1 MNAEKYIINKERLN
15 NALNGRLESIT
26 NDIKEVL
33 EKYNIESMKE
43 LSYDVFCFLLETLH
57 LDKLDIDSLKTGA
70 LVGTLEVKKSTSIE
84 QIMREQLG
92 LLHERSKEVNP
103 LELAELTHQMIN
115 IVEFLAEYY
124 CSSISKEGKK

>member
-33 EKYNIESMKE
+33 EKYNIEFMKE

-57 LDKLDIDSLKTGA
+57 LDKLDIDSLKTG
-70 LVGTLEVKKSTSIE
+70 TLEVKESTLIE

-124 CSSISKEGKK
+124 

>member
-33 EKYNIESMKE
+33 EKYNIEFMKE

-70 LVGTLEVKKSTSIE
+70 LTATLEVKESTLIE

-124 CSSISKEGKK
+124 

>member
-92 LLHERSKEVNP
+92 LLQERSKEVNP

-124 CSSISKEGKK
+124 

>member
-92 LLHERSKEVNP
+92 LLHECSKEVNP

-124 CSSISKEGKK
+124 

>member
-124 CSSISKEGKK
+124 

>member
-33 EKYNIESMKE
+33 EKYNIEFMKE

-70 LVGTLEVKKSTSIE
+70 LTATLEVKESTLIE
-84 QIMREQLG
+84 QIMREQLE
-92 LLHERSKEVNP
+92 LLRERSKEASP
-103 LELAELTHQMIN
+103 IELAELTHQMVN
-115 IVEFLAEYY
+115 IVELLTDIY
-124 CSSISKEGKK
+124 

>member
-43 LSYDVFCFLLETLH
+43 LSYDVFCFLLEALH
-57 LDKLDIDSLKTGA
+57 LDKL
-70 LVGTLEVKKSTSIE
+70 E
-84 QIMREQLG
+84 LG
-92 LLHERSKEVNP
+92 LLHECSKEVNP

-124 CSSISKEGKK
+124 

>member
-92 LLHERSKEVNP
+92 LLHEGSKEVNP

-124 CSSISKEGKK
+124 

>member
-1 MNAEKYIINKERLN
+1 MNLQELSIDGNERIYLDVVEIPNVKEYILKGSAEKETEMTLTIDV
-15 NALNGRLESIT
+15 IT
-26 NDIKEVL
+26 NKIHSRKNE
-33 EKYNIESMKE
+33 ESSMTK
-43 LSYDVFCFLLETLH
+43 
-57 LDKLDIDSLKTGA
+57 LKTWA
-70 LVGTLEVKKSTSIE
+70 LIGTLAVKESTLIE

-124 CSSISKEGKK
+124 

>member
-1 MNAEKYIINKERLN
+1 MNAEKYVIDKERLN
-15 NALNGRLESIT
+15 NALNGRLENIT

-43 LSYDVFCFLLETLH
+43 LSYDVFCFILETLH
-57 LDKLDIDSLKTGA
+57 LDKLDIDSFETGA
-70 LVGTLEVKKSTSIE
+70 LTETLEVKESTLIE
-84 QIMREQLG
+84 QIMREQLE
-92 LLHERSKEVNP
+92 LLHECSKEVSP

-124 CSSISKEGKK
+124 